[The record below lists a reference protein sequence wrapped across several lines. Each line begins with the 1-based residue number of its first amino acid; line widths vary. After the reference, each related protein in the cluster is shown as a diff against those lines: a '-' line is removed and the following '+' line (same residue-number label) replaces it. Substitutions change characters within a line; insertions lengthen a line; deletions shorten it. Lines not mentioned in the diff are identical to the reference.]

1 MEYFYDTNYIGC
13 IKFLEVF
20 IVEKKLGVEVEFTG
34 VKRKDVV
41 KALEYLFHTEAV
53 EEKSKTAEDGYM
65 YHRIKDT
72 NGDTW
77 LVVRDRSIKAQVYER
92 QFLADNL
99 CDRFSIKDVTSQEY
113 MVEIVSPALTSKSLP
128 LLFTVVDIVKS
139 LGGIVNSSCGIHVHI
154 DKPGSVEDI
163 YTLFKRFYVEQDN
176 IFKFFDVQDFRLNKY
191 CKPYVLEQGLDE
203 NLKFD
208 TEKDFLNFLYENFAE
223 GDNKRSIR
231 YHALNFYSLLQHNTI
246 EFRIFNST
254 LNRVEIA
261 KILDWILHFVY
272 TYEDY
277 SNYVPVL
284 GSILMNEIKEE

>member
-1 MEYFYDTNYIGC
+1 M
-13 IKFLEVF
+13 
-20 IVEKKLGVEVEFTG
+20 EKKLGVEIEFTG
-34 VKRKDVV
+34 LTRTEVV
-41 KALEYLFHTEAV
+41 TALEYLFHTEA
-53 EEKSKTAEDGYM
+53 EEVVSKTTDDGYK
-65 YHRIKDT
+65 YHKLTDM

-77 LVVRDRSIKAQVYER
+77 LVVRDRSIKPQYYKR
-92 QFLADNL
+92 RFLNKDL
-99 CDRFSIKDVTSQEY
+99 CDRFSITNDSSISQEY

-128 LLFTVVDIVKS
+128 LLFTVIDVVKA
-139 LGGIVNSSCGIHVHI
+139 LGGIVNSTCGLHVHI
-154 DKPGSVEDI
+154 DKPDSVEDI

-208 TEKDFLNFLYENFAE
+208 TEEDFLNFLYENFAE
-223 GDNKRSIR
+223 SKDNKRSIR

>member
-1 MEYFYDTNYIGC
+1 M
-13 IKFLEVF
+13 
-20 IVEKKLGVEVEFTG
+20 EKKLGVEIEFTG
-34 VKRKDVV
+34 LTRTDVV
-41 KALEYLFHTEAV
+41 TALEYLFHTEA
-53 EEKSKTAEDGYM
+53 EEVVSKTTDDGYK
-65 YHRIKDT
+65 YHKLTDM

-77 LVVRDRSIKAQVYER
+77 LVVRDRSIKPQYYKR
-92 QFLADNL
+92 RFLNKDL
-99 CDRFSIKDVTSQEY
+99 CDRFSITNDSSISQEY

-128 LLFTVVDIVKS
+128 LLFTVIDVVKA
-139 LGGIVNSSCGIHVHI
+139 LGGIVNSTCGIHVHI
-154 DKPGSVEDI
+154 DKPDSVEDI

-208 TEKDFLNFLYENFAE
+208 TEEDFLNFLYENFAE
-223 GDNKRSIR
+223 EDNKRSIR

>member
-1 MEYFYDTNYIGC
+1 M
-13 IKFLEVF
+13 
-20 IVEKKLGVEVEFTG
+20 EKKLGVEIEFTG
-34 VKRKDVV
+34 VMRKDVV

-65 YHRIKDT
+65 YHRIEDT

-92 QFLADNL
+92 QLLSDDL
-99 CDRFSIKDVTSQEY
+99 CDRFSVRDITSQEY
-113 MVEIVSPALTSKSLP
+113 MVEVVSPTLTSKSLP

-154 DKPGSVEDI
+154 DKPDSIEDI
-163 YTLFKRFYVEQDN
+163 YTLFKRFCVEQSN

-208 TEKDFLNFLYENFAE
+208 TEKDFLNFLFENFAE
-223 GDNKRSIR
+223 GCDERSIR
-231 YHALNFYSLLQHNTI
+231 YYALNFYSLLQHNTI

-284 GSILMNEIKEE
+284 GSILMNEFKEE